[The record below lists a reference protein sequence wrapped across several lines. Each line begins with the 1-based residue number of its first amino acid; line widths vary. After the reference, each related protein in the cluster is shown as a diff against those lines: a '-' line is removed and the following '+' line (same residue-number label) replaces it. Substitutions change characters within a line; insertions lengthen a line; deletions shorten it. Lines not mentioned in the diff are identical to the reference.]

1 MPFAFVEDGSVT
13 EYPVGSGEIRR
24 RFPNTLFTLPL
35 EGQDLADFGA
45 YEVQPTDQPSINALT
60 QRLQEGTPALV
71 DGAWQQT
78 WQVVD
83 LPADEQQAINDVA
96 AHGVR
101 QDRNKKLADSD
112 WTVLADSPLTTA
124 KKTEWKTYRAA
135 LRDITAAEGFP
146 HTMEWPTEPS

>member
-35 EGQDLADFGA
+35 EGQDLSDFGA

-60 QRLQEGTPALV
+60 QKLQEGTPALV

-78 WQVVD
+78 WQVVE

-112 WTVLADSPLTTA
+112 WTVLTDSPLTTA

-135 LRDITAAEGFP
+135 LRDISAAEGFP